1 MNKYLFIE
9 INKDYNIE
17 INVIF
22 EYYIT
27 IFHWIKFFFFFCS
40 VYFDI
45 PFNLCSK

>member
-27 IFHWIKFFFFFCS
+27 IFHWIKFFFFFFFFF
-40 VYFDI
+40 FDI